1 MVPYR
6 RLSEVLTSARLNS
19 SFANILVE
27 GPTDKVILGSFCE
40 GEKISTV
47 IYPVCFLE
55 VDCVNPAGLGGNKG
69 RLVRI
74 SEYLSS
80 NGARRIFCVV
90 DKDDMTVAGFD
101 LNSHCL
107 ITDLANMQIYA
118 LDIKEFREY
127 VSRFFASQVS
137 KEQFVSVVDAA
148 RAASCLHWRKE
159 RLLSGFG
166 LANIERSLRFTTS
179 SMIELDLTD
188 WIDRSRV
195 KGGEA
200 EAWDALCAEVEE
212 IKAQQLDDP
221 RKIISIEFL
230 NDVVRFWVREA
241 FGKAADA
248 NWVVR
253 HLRGAASHERL
264 STFPF
269 FQTVADRCRQELG
282 SA

>member
-1 MVPYR
+1 MLPHR

-27 GPTDKVILGSFCE
+27 GPTDKVILASFCE
-40 GEKISTV
+40 GERISTV

-55 VDCVNPAGLGGNKG
+55 VDCVDPAGPGGNKG
-69 RLVRI
+69 RLIRI

-80 NGARRIFCVV
+80 KGARRIFCVV

-127 VSRFFASQVS
+127 VSRFFGFPVS
-137 KEQFVSVVDAA
+137 EQEFASVVDAA

-166 LANIERSLRFTTS
+166 LASIEKSLRINS
-179 SMIELDLTD
+179 ASKVEVDLTD

-195 KGGEA
+195 RGGEA
-200 EAWDALCAEVEE
+200 AAWDALSSEVNE
-212 IKAQQLDDP
+212 IMAQRLDDP

-230 NDVVRFWVREA
+230 NDVLRFWIREVY
-241 FGKAADA
+241 GKATDPK
-248 NWVVR
+248 WVTR

-269 FQTVADRCRQELG
+269 FQIVADRCRREL
-282 SA
+282 A